1 MVIFSL
7 FSWWYTKGWLTL
19 VRAGG
24 ERIKGVLNF
33 FSVPLLASSLFAP
46 FRQISAGRP
55 TGGSLSAQLQAF
67 GDRLFSRFMGAI
79 IRSFLI
85 ILGVATVI
93 VATVVVGIVLLLW
106 PLIPLAPVVS
116 MVVVGVYPW

>member
-24 ERIKGVLNF
+24 GRIKGVLNF
-33 FSVPLLASSLFAP
+33 FSVPLLAGSLFAP

-55 TGGSLSAQLQAF
+55 TGGSLSVQLQAF

-85 ILGVATVI
+85 II
-93 VATVVVGIVLLLW
+93 GIVTVAVTAAIVGVILLLW
-106 PLIPLAPVVS
+106 PVVPFAPVVS
-116 MVVVGVYPW
+116 ALWMGFNQ

>member
-7 FSWWYTKGWLTL
+7 FLWWYTKGWLTL
-19 VRAGG
+19 ARKGG

-33 FSVPLLASSLFAP
+33 FSVPLLAGSLFAP

-55 TGGSLSAQLQAF
+55 TGGSLSVQMQAL
-67 GDRLFSRFMGAI
+67 GDRLFSRFMGAM

-85 ILGVATVI
+85 LLGIATVA
-93 VATVVVGIVLLLW
+93 VTTLVVGVVLLLW
-106 PLIPLAPVVS
+106 PVVPFAPVLSIVWA
-116 MVVVGVYPW
+116 GAYPW